1 MKVRFSNAFLVSYK
15 IMQTQIMQK
24 YMLLLLTIV
33 MWCSSTF
40 VLISYAINFRVYL
53 SQFEVKWT
61 DLASQN
67 YNFHT
72 SPLIRTER
80 VRTSHV
86 LHT

>member
-15 IMQTQIMQK
+15 IMQK

-40 VLISYAINFRVYL
+40 VLSYAINFRVYL

-61 DLASQN
+61 DLTSES
-67 YNFHT
+67 YNFHIMYQPKVDVDKLNAVKVVV
-72 SPLIRTER
+72 S
-80 VRTSHV
+80 
-86 LHT
+86 